1 MTNPMSNEVPAAT
14 SSPTSGLTAVNSH
27 LHDIKEEKE
36 DHENTV
42 IHHSPVDYIPE
53 IEEETRLDDTGD
65 VSIESQDMINDTA
78 EGEAE
83 EDEKKLTNSFDELSL
98 LPPLPH
104 NDLSFDVIRA
114 QQLENME
121 NAAALQELDQRGMLL
136 PEHTRNGLDA
146 LAESPE
152 SIMRAH
158 SSNSP
163 DRSASPPHRMP
174 SLRSSTPLSPIVVP
188 SAVKDSRTSKM
199 ILDDLVSNNDELI
212 NIQSSLDYNL
222 KNSQELNVEEIQY
235 PLENPNTSF
244 DLSKALEIPNSSSS
258 LGNKCSSPL
267 NTTQESNISVPPSP
281 KITSPKASLK
291 KKFSNTLLTTG
302 GELPNINTNTN
313 GNINGI
319 LTSQKHSPTEF
330 PQLIKVAT
338 ATSNTSLASHSATP
352 VQARTSISSRPRR
365 STSIT
370 NSVQRLVLETANNDT
385 KKSLTERKPSLK
397 RYTSSINT
405 PNTDLDNVS
414 RLEAQ
419 LYNLPAV
426 TGTISRAP
434 SVNSGRARSQSQ
446 SVQQKL
452 GSTDMQPLGL
462 AISTTDLNSIDSKTK
477 RPPFLRRASSALMRK
492 ASMKM
497 GNENASSPMSPVTPL
512 PTPVTAIDKKPYIRS
527 TLGRQLSSTSIATD
541 ANIDYSGKTGRNVST
556 PLMRTSSFSHKMKRG
571 LTRIMST
578 NGSSGR
584 ISNKPPAEVVPSRH
598 SQDFLRHTVPDNNS
612 TIDNYALRNG
622 SNGDNSDNSVLY
634 MAVDKRYNGAV
645 PKSNSAD
652 SANMDYFNFPKT
664 EIIDPNFKTMAID
677 MDAWKSQVPVINVTD
692 GTSINMPARPRF
704 DTECSKVF
712 CLENVNV
719 PRHNSNNSTPLSVST
734 NSSQAKSNTKEENQP
749 DSIKVMDLK
758 DYIKFLLKQKT
769 LEDSTYEKIEKQF
782 MESGWCSNSDLVNIR
797 HKRYSVNKKWDD
809 VINFYQS
816 KVG

>member
-1 MTNPMSNEVPAAT
+1 M
-14 SSPTSGLTAVNSH
+14 
-27 LHDIKEEKE
+27 
-36 DHENTV
+36 
-42 IHHSPVDYIPE
+42 
-53 IEEETRLDDTGD
+53 
-65 VSIESQDMINDTA
+65 
-78 EGEAE
+78 
-83 EDEKKLTNSFDELSL
+83 
-98 LPPLPH
+98 
-104 NDLSFDVIRA
+104 
-114 QQLENME
+114 
-121 NAAALQELDQRGMLL
+121 
-136 PEHTRNGLDA
+136 
-146 LAESPE
+146 
-152 SIMRAH
+152 
-158 SSNSP
+158 
-163 DRSASPPHRMP
+163 
-174 SLRSSTPLSPIVVP
+174 
-188 SAVKDSRTSKM
+188 
-199 ILDDLVSNNDELI
+199 
-212 NIQSSLDYNL
+212 
-222 KNSQELNVEEIQY
+222 
-235 PLENPNTSF
+235 
-244 DLSKALEIPNSSSS
+244 
-258 LGNKCSSPL
+258 
-267 NTTQESNISVPPSP
+267 
-281 KITSPKASLK
+281 
-291 KKFSNTLLTTG
+291 
-302 GELPNINTNTN
+302 
-313 GNINGI
+313 
-319 LTSQKHSPTEF
+319 
-330 PQLIKVAT
+330 
-338 ATSNTSLASHSATP
+338 
-352 VQARTSISSRPRR
+352 
-365 STSIT
+365 
-370 NSVQRLVLETANNDT
+370 
-385 KKSLTERKPSLK
+385 TERKPSLK

-578 NGSSGR
+578 NGSSAR

-612 TIDNYALRNG
+612 TIDNYTLRNG

-758 DYIKFLLKQKT
+758 DYIKFLFKQKT

>member
-1 MTNPMSNEVPAAT
+1 MTNPMSNEVPAAA

-36 DHENTV
+36 DHENT
-42 IHHSPVDYIPE
+42 
-53 IEEETRLDDTGD
+53 EETRLDDTGD

-152 SIMRAH
+152 SILRAH

-222 KNSQELNVEEIQY
+222 KNSQELNVEEIH
-235 PLENPNTSF
+235 
-244 DLSKALEIPNSSSS
+244 
-258 LGNKCSSPL
+258 
-267 NTTQESNISVPPSP
+267 VPPSP

-330 PQLIKVAT
+330 PQLSKVAT

-385 KKSLTERKPSLK
+385 KKPLTERKPSLK

-578 NGSSGR
+578 NGSSAR

-758 DYIKFLLKQKT
+758 DYIKFLFKQKT